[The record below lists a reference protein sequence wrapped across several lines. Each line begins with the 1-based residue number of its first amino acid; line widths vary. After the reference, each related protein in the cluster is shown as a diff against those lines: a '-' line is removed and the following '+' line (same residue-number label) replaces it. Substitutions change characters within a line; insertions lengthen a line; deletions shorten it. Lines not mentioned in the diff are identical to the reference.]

1 MDQIK
6 DTYYPIS
13 RFYKDTFGEKVY
25 KIPVSIV
32 DSCPNRMGLK
42 GMETCI
48 FCDEWGSAAFE
59 DSFEKTLKEQIETY
73 KEKFHKRYKAEKFL
87 VYFQAYTN
95 SLTGISKLR
104 TYYDL
109 ALSYD
114 FVEGIVVGTRPDC
127 ISPALLRLWEEYS
140 EKTYFSVELGIQ
152 SYFEEHVEFLKRGHK
167 AQKSIDAIMKIKQ
180 ECPKIDIG
188 VHFIFGIP
196 GETDEHIIESA
207 KITNSLPIH
216 NVKLHNLHVL
226 KNTGLEEMFNKGEFE
241 PIELDE
247 YSRRCALF
255 IDYLK
260 PGIPIHRLGATA
272 SRWDEVIAPQWIK
285 YKMMSFQAL
294 LDGVNKMGAKQ
305 GRKFEEIPHYAM
317 TNFPTHLH
325 HSSPQN

>member
-6 DTYYPIS
+6 DTYNPIS
-13 RFYKDTFGEKVY
+13 RYYRKVFGEKCY

-32 DSCPNRMGLK
+32 DTCPNRMGLK

-59 DSFEKTLKEQIETY
+59 DSFEKELPEQIEAY
-73 KEKFHKRYKAEKFL
+73 RAKFQKRYGAEKFI

-95 SLTGISKLR
+95 SLTGIEKLR

-127 ISPALLRLWEEYS
+127 ISPALLRLWAEYS

-152 SYFEEHVEFLKRGHK
+152 SYFEDHVKFLKRGHK
-167 AQKSIDAIMKIKQ
+167 ASKSIEAIMAIN
-180 ECPKIDIG
+180 EACPKIDIG
-188 VHFIFGIP
+188 IHFIFGLP

-207 KITNSLPIH
+207 KITNSLPVQ

-226 KNTGLEEMFNKGEFE
+226 TKTGLEELYHKGLFK

-247 YSRRCALF
+247 YAKKCALF
-255 IDYLK
+255 LDHLN
-260 PGIPIHRLGATA
+260 PETPVHRLGATA
-272 SRWDEVIAPQWIK
+272 SRWEEVVAPEWIK

-294 LDGVNKMGAKQ
+294 LDGINALGIKQ
-305 GRKFEEIPHYAM
+305 GRNYKPHPNYAM

-325 HSSPQN
+325 QSTTI